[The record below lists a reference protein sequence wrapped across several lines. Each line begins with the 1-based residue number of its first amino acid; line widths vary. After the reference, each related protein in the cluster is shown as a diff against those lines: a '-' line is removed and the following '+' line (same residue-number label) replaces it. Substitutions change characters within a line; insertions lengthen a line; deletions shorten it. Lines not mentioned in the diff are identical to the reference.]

1 MIRVGIN
8 GFGRIGR
15 ALFRVLSERAD
26 MEVVVINDLGTAQQL
41 AHLLKYDS
49 VHGKF
54 HQSIEVQDN
63 VLVLNDK
70 PLDVIQ
76 QSDISEIPWAKY
88 EVDIVVECTGK
99 FKTKA
104 ELQHHIDNGA
114 KRVILSV
121 PPSNEE
127 IPMVVMGVND
137 HILTPT
143 DQIVSNA
150 SCTTNNAA
158 FLIKGISELTPF
170 RHAYI
175 TTIHSFTS
183 DQNIHDNL
191 HTDFRRMRSAS
202 QSIIPTTTG
211 AAKAMTRI
219 FPDFSNAIGGC
230 GIRVPVPNG
239 SFTDVTFSVKEDLT
253 VEQINAHFKKIS
265 NKYLEYSA
273 EPLVSIDVVGNTHS
287 CIFDS
292 LLTSVVG
299 DMVKV
304 VGWYDNEMGYSN
316 RLKDLIL
323 KLSASI

>member
-15 ALFRVLSERAD
+15 ALFRVLAEASGID
-26 MEVVVINDLGTAQQL
+26 VVAINDLGMADQL

-49 VHGKF
+49 VHGRLPQNIGANTKALLF
-54 HQSIEVQDN
+54 DNREIEVLQ
-63 VLVLNDK
+63 
-70 PLDVIQ
+70 I
-76 QSDISEIPWAKY
+76 SDIKHIPWRDY
-88 EVDIVVECTGK
+88 DVDVVVDCTGK
-99 FKTKA
+99 FKTR
-104 ELQHHIDNGA
+104 ELLQHHIDNGA
-114 KRVILSV
+114 RRVILSV
-121 PPSNEE
+121 PPLDDS
-127 IPMVVMGVND
+127 IKMVVMGIND
-137 HILTPT
+137 ESIESHDT
-143 DQIVSNA
+143 IVSNA

-158 FLIKGISELTPF
+158 FLIKGISELTTF

-191 HTDFRRMRSAS
+191 HSDFRRMRSAS

-219 FPDFSNAIGGC
+219 FPQFANRIGGC

-239 SFTDVTFSVKEDLT
+239 SFTDVTFSVKEGLT
-253 VEQINAHFKKIS
+253 VEVVNRHFQEMANS
-265 NKYLEYSA
+265 YLEYS
-273 EPLVSIDVVGNTHS
+273 EDPLVSIDIIGNSHS
-287 CIFDS
+287 CVFDS
-292 LLTSVVG
+292 GLTSVVG

-316 RLKDLIL
+316 RLRDLIM
-323 KLSASI
+323 KIG